1 MKVKKKLNTTMQCPF
16 LKGARLHK
24 KSFCSKSR
32 TDSLLDTLFET
43 RSTHALE
50 ECLKNDKN
58 YQKRERKVDEILR
71 KINRMGLNPEQKNA
85 VDEALSIYNYQ
96 DFQYGRIAYGL
107 GFRDAVHLIMEIS
120 AD

>member
-1 MKVKKKLNTTMQCPF
+1 MKVKKKWNVDMQCPF
-16 LKGARLHK
+16 LKGYKAHK
-24 KSFCSKSR
+24 KSFCSKSVR
-32 TDSLLDTLFET
+32 KSMLNTLFEA

-50 ECLKNDKN
+50 ECLKNDKL

-71 KINRMGLNPEQKNA
+71 KIDRMGMEQEQKKA
-85 VDEALSIYNYQ
+85 VDHALSICNYQ
-96 DFQYGRIAYGL
+96 NFHYGRIAYGL